1 MGGGGKVS
9 SLKLVSTAN
18 GPWSPQDEERERQT
32 HRDRQT
38 HREKMGRG
46 GGAVSNNKFLVST
59 AWLSDT

>member
-1 MGGGGKVS
+1 MKRRWGGGGRGKVS

-46 GGAVSNNKFLVST
+46 GGGQ
-59 AWLSDT
+59 